1 MAKKDIQQML
11 RASVEAEDLAVK
23 DRFSKVDALFEK
35 NEDAVKKKRSRTTA
49 DRTAPL
55 SGEDIRV
62 IARVRERL
70 IKQGIVLSK
79 PELALAGFYALLH
92 ASDEE
97 ILKTVEHLQKGKRG
111 RPVFPS
117 ARGRFRLS
125 RLD

>member
-1 MAKKDIQQML
+1 MAKKDIQQRL
-11 RASVEAEDLAVK
+11 RASVEAEDRAVK
-23 DRFSKVDALFEK
+23 DRFSQVEELFQGRKNNVEK
-35 NEDAVKKKRSRTTA
+35 KPVKTA
-49 DRTAPL
+49 SKATAPL
-55 SGEDIRV
+55 SKEDVRV

-70 IKQGIVLSK
+70 LKQGIVLSK

-97 ILKTVEHLQKGKRG
+97 IHETVEHLRKGKRG

-117 ARGRFRLS
+117 GRGRFRLS